1 MEDKLFNSFMSK
13 VFSLYVEDPEEFEV
27 RTSDDRTAYLYCV
40 KYIEPVCIAERSE
53 HGQWKLFLVDVFGS
67 LVDVQ
72 YFEEFS
78 FFNNFFET
86 IYKER
91 LNICDDEVDD
101 IIDDDI
107 DADIDDV
114 VNETSED
121 LEKECSEKNIQI
133 QVNKVINK
141 K

>member
-27 RTSDDRTAYLYCV
+27 RTSDDGTAYLYCV
-40 KYIEPVCIAERSE
+40 KYIEPICIAERSE

-107 DADIDDV
+107 DDV
-114 VNETSED
+114 VDETSED

>member
-1 MEDKLFNSFMSK
+1 MENKLFNSFMSK
-13 VFSLYVEDPEEFEV
+13 VFRLYVEDPEEFEV
-27 RTSDDRTAYLYCV
+27 RTSDDGSAYLYCV
-40 KYIEPVCIAERSE
+40 KYIEPVCIAERYDN
-53 HGQWKLFLVDVFGS
+53 GKWKLFLTDVFGS

-72 YFEEFS
+72 YFEEYS

-91 LNICDDEVDD
+91 LNICDSDIDD
-101 IIDDDI
+101 IDDDI
-107 DADIDDV
+107 DDV
-114 VNETSED
+114 VDETSED
-121 LEKECSEKNIQI
+121 LEKDCSEKNIQI

>member
-27 RTSDDRTAYLYCV
+27 RTSDDGTAYLYCV
-40 KYIEPVCIAERSE
+40 KYIEPICIAERTE

-107 DADIDDV
+107 DDV
-114 VNETSED
+114 VDETSED